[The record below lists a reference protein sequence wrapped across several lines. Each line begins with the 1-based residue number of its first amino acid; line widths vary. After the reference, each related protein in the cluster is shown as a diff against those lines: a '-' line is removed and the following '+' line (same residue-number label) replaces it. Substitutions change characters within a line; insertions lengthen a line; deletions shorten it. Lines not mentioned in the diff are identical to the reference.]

1 MIATEISETHYSA
14 DIDNDGFDEIFTVNN
29 SQDSNNGDLVTVYK
43 YKDGITEISVSKKFE
58 HFAPALYYSE
68 WYRINNDSSTPTKL
82 DENISKFKY
91 ADFYSY
97 NVNNPNLFIFPGS
110 STEKL
115 SEDALGLIG
124 RDELTTGLN
133 EILARHGLGFKD
145 PNLDIYF
152 RSKNWYKPKD
162 NYKFDKNN
170 LSASGLNDIEI
181 SNYKTIQKH
190 LDALK
195 PGYNSN
201 N

>member
-1 MIATEISETHYSA
+1 MKDLGLDFKKEKGYKDMMQYEMGFLEHQRPEPGMIATEISETHYSA

-97 NVNNPNLFIFPGS
+97 NVNNPNLDS
-110 STEKL
+110 
-115 SEDALGLIG
+115 
-124 RDELTTGLN
+124 
-133 EILARHGLGFKD
+133 
-145 PNLDIYF
+145 YF